1 MPFEGEKH
9 MGNDISPDDLAKIE
23 MIQRT
28 LGAPLPPG
36 KLGALMARTGVG
48 KTGCLTHIALEQILK
63 GATVL
68 HVCIDDPPDKVKA
81 WYHEFFKHMF
91 TRMTGDELTDLQY
104 RIEPHRFILAFLNKS
119 FHPEKLDQSLANLR
133 EQTGFNP
140 TLVIVDGLDFDAEPG
155 RFVEALAALAQK
167 YGVAMWLSARTHNH
181 IPTVNE
187 RGIPYPCHEL
197 DHLFHAIL
205 LLEPAPKVVHVKALK
220 NNEDYHPEH
229 APVTLD
235 LQSLLIL
242 KE

>member
-1 MPFEGEKH
+1 MD
-9 MGNDISPDDLAKIE
+9 NDVSPENLSKLE
-23 MIQRT
+23 MIQRA

-68 HVCIDDPPDKVKA
+68 HVCIDDPPEKVKV

-91 TRMTGDELTDLQY
+91 TGVTGDELTDLQY

-119 FHPEKLDQSLANLR
+119 FSPEKLDQSIVNLK

-140 TLVIVDGLDFDAEPG
+140 TLLIVDGLDFDAEPG
-155 RFVEALAALAQK
+155 GFVEALSSLAK
-167 YGVAMWLSARTHNH
+167 KHGVAIWLSARTHNH
-181 IPTVNE
+181 IPTVNA
-187 RGIPYPCHEL
+187 RGIPYPCHDL
-197 DHLFHAIL
+197 DHLFHSIL
-205 LLEPAPKVVHVKALK
+205 LLEPVPNAVRVKALK
-220 NNEDYHPEH
+220 NDDVYNPEH

-235 LQSLLIL
+235 IQSLLVL
-242 KE
+242 RE

>member
-1 MPFEGEKH
+1 
-9 MGNDISPDDLAKIE
+9 MGNEVSPENLAKIE

-48 KTGCLTHIALEQILK
+48 KTGCLTHIALEQILT

-81 WYHEFFKHMF
+81 WYHEFFKHISQGF
-91 TRMTGDELTDLQY
+91 TGDDLTELQY
-104 RIEPHRFILAFLNKS
+104 RVEPNRFILAFLNKS
-119 FHPEKLDQSLANLR
+119 FSPEKLDQSIANLK
-133 EQTGFNP
+133 EQAGFTP
-140 TLVIVDGLDFDAEPG
+140 SLVIMDGLDFDAQPAVI
-155 RFVEALAALAQK
+155 VEALASLARK

-181 IPTVNE
+181 IPTANE

-197 DHLFHAIL
+197 DHLFHSIL
-205 LLEPAPKVVHVKALK
+205 LLEPAPNAVHVKALK
-220 NNEDYHPEH
+220 NDDVYHPEH
-229 APVTLD
+229 SPVTLD

>member
-1 MPFEGEKH
+1 ML
-9 MGNDISPDDLAKIE
+9 NNVSPEDLAKIQ
-23 MIQRT
+23 MIERT

-63 GATVL
+63 GVTVL
-68 HVCIDDPPDKVKA
+68 HVCIDDPPDKVKV

-91 TRMTGDELTDLQY
+91 GQNKSGDELTELQY

-119 FHPEKLDQSLANLR
+119 FNPEKLDQSLGNLK
-133 EQTGFNP
+133 EQAGFSP
-140 TLVIVDGLDFDAEPG
+140 SLVIIDGIDFDSEPG
-155 RFVEALAALAQK
+155 SSVEALASLAHK
-167 YGVAMWLSARTHNH
+167 HGVAMWLSARTHSH

-187 RGIPYPCHEL
+187 RGIPYPCHAM
-197 DHLFHAIL
+197 DHLFHSIL
-205 LLEPAPKVVHVKALK
+205 LLEAMPNAVRVKALK
-220 NNEDYHPEH
+220 SNDVYHPDH

-235 LQSLLIL
+235 LQTLLIQ